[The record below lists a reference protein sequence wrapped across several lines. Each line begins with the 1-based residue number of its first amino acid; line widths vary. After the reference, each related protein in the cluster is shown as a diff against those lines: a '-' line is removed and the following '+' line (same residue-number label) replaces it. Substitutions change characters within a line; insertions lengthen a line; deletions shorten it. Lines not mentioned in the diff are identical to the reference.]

1 MNIKKIKQSRVDI
14 CFDAVNYI
22 LLALLGVCFL
32 YPLWFVCIASVSDP
46 NEIWQGNVILFPK
59 GFTFASYKQILKH
72 SEIWTGYANSLF
84 YTFAGTLISLALTV
98 SAAFPMSRKDFKAR
112 GFLMGLYTVT
122 MFFSGGMIPA
132 YLLVKSLNMI
142 DTVWAILLPG
152 SISVYNVIVMRTYF
166 SNSIP
171 EELHEAASID
181 GCTNFR
187 YLFRMVL
194 PLSKSIIAVIA
205 LFYGVAKWNDYFSA
219 LIYLSTRSKMPLQIF
234 LRELLLQSQIT
245 TEMTGTD
252 TRWAAEQ
259 QKIAESIKY
268 GIIVVASIPTLV
280 MYPFVQKHFVK
291 GVMIGSV
298 KA

>member
-1 MNIKKIKQSRVDI
+1 
-14 CFDAVNYI
+14 
-22 LLALLGVCFL
+22 
-32 YPLWFVCIASVSDP
+32 
-46 NEIWQGNVILFPK
+46 
-59 GFTFASYKQILKH
+59 
-72 SEIWTGYANSLF
+72 
-84 YTFAGTLISLALTV
+84 
-98 SAAFPMSRKDFKAR
+98 
-112 GFLMGLYTVT
+112 
-122 MFFSGGMIPA
+122 
-132 YLLVKSLNMI
+132 MI

>member
-1 MNIKKIKQSRVDI
+1 M
-14 CFDAVNYI
+14 
-22 LLALLGVCFL
+22 
-32 YPLWFVCIASVSDP
+32 CIASVSDP
-46 NEIWQGNVILFPK
+46 NEIWQGNVILFPEA
-59 GFTFASYKQILKH
+59 FTFASYKQILKH

-259 QKIAESIKY
+259 QKNSGKY
-268 GIIVVASIPTLV
+268 
-280 MYPFVQKHFVK
+280 
-291 GVMIGSV
+291 
-298 KA
+298 